1 MAQAISGLWA
11 VNIDGIQFA
20 YFNTTQSMVGAWAY
34 RLDGNRQVWQRIP
47 DCKSAAAVRGVAA
60 AYRANGMAMRLD
72 IKSSEYDQAISEI
85 GEIPEIVER
94 GEVESR
100 AADGD
105 YEIGGTSLTKLDT
118 ERGWQI
124 EDPYTIVRDIDFLT
138 PAEYDHPEAIESF
151 DDVAEPEPVT
161 AEIPEVPP
169 VADNKAKVV
178 KVSDSVIVRDV
189 TIPGGKSVKELAD
202 VFGSFK
208 RKPHSFR
215 DSKGRKVA
223 YVDYDGKN
231 GVVAYRDYYQPDS
244 DKMLEQSITD
254 YLTAHNLVKA
264 A

>member
-1 MAQAISGLWA
+1 MAQAINGLWT

-94 GEVESR
+94 GEMVSR
-100 AADGD
+100 AANGD

-124 EDPYTIVRDIDFLT
+124 EDPYTIVRDVDFLT
-138 PAEYDHPEAIESF
+138 PAEYDHPESVESF
-151 DDVAEPEPVT
+151 DEPEPVT

-169 VADNKAKVV
+169 IANTKAKVV
-178 KVSDSVIVRDV
+178 KVSANVIVRNV

-202 VFGSFK
+202 VFGAYSH
-208 RKPHSFR
+208 KPRGFR
-215 DSKGRKVA
+215 DSKGRRVA
-223 YVDYDGKN
+223 YVAYN
-231 GVVAYRDYYQPDS
+231 GETGVIAYREYYKVGS

-254 YLTAHNLVKA
+254 YLAAHNLVKA